1 MFDVVN
7 TLVVIDTSKGKIN
20 TIAID
25 NPTFVVL
32 SNFLNVFIILGFK
45 LFINLVNLHHPNY
58 IGLGFYLFFS
68 RLIKLANQYWDNLY

>member
-20 TIAID
+20 TITID
-25 NPTFVVL
+25 KPTFVVL

-45 LFINLVNLHHPNY
+45 LFIN
-58 IGLGFYLFFS
+58 F
-68 RLIKLANQYWDNLY
+68 